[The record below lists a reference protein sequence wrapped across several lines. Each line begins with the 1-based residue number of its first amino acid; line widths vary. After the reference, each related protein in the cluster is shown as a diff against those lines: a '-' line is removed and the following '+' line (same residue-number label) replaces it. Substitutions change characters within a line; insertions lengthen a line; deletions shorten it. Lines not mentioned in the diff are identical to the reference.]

1 MKNDQYKKGRKGRK
15 EGGREWEKEERGR
28 ERVKET
34 EIKDHDY
41 SVSENVIEK

>member
-1 MKNDQYKKGRKGRK
+1 M
-15 EGGREWEKEERGR
+15 RERREGR